1 MRRISAFVLLPV
13 AALLLAP
20 MSSLAGAGPAPEID
34 PGSLA
39 GGVALV
45 MTSAA
50 VILERR
56 RRR

>member
-1 MRRISAFVLLPV
+1 MRKIYAFVSLPLAV
-13 AALLLAP
+13 LLLAP
-20 MSSLAGAGPAPEID
+20 VTAFAAVAPEID

>member
-1 MRRISAFVLLPV
+1 MRKTRVLVFLPL

-20 MSSLAGAGPAPEID
+20 MSSFAGIVPGPEID
-34 PGSLA
+34 PASVA

>member
-1 MRRISAFVLLPV
+1 MRKTRVLVFLPL

-20 MSSLAGAGPAPEID
+20 MSSFAGVLSPEID
-34 PGSLA
+34 PASVA

>member
-1 MRRISAFVLLPV
+1 MRKTRVLVFLPL

-20 MSSLAGAGPAPEID
+20 MSSFAGMPVPEID
-34 PGSLA
+34 PASVM

>member
-1 MRRISAFVLLPV
+1 MRKTRVLVFLPL

-20 MSSLAGAGPAPEID
+20 MSSFAGVAGPEID
-34 PGSLA
+34 PASVA

-45 MTSAA
+45 MTGAA